1 MKINLKSILNAT
13 WKVGVGL
20 FGAGFA
26 LLCVLYA
33 IAFCQRHYGRAE
45 WFDRTLSPDVVMR
58 VYRNNTVRLWDKAN
72 GRYTTEKLRW
82 VSGEPCAGD
91 SLTVFCDLEGWRGFV
106 NVKTGNI
113 VIPAQY
119 RKAWNFSEGV
129 AAVLGE
135 DDKVGFIDKDNQLV
149 IDYIIPYQKGEDYIF
164 KDGYC
169 SVMHHEEMHDRCALY
184 RKDGS
189 LALEWNY
196 IEIEGSECGY
206 RIVRDSTGCWLL
218 DPYLRKVFPQAYDT
232 MKFSGHNSVYAT
244 KNHIKQLIAYDGT
257 VIEPFVIDGCTSTYY
272 CIDDFEGDGFTIE
285 EEKEIMVYFMDKRVG
300 LMDAIT
306 GKIITPARY
315 LSIRQISPELFLAKI
330 GDLDGESVLL
340 DKKGRVVGS
349 EKTKME
355 ELLRSHL
362 GEDVEAACLVLKDV
376 KTGAIRACVDL
387 VRAENGNFVEVPG
400 AVSSLE
406 YEAGRVAEP
415 FAPAYGSKVTPMQLL
430 DFYNTAAQ
438 TGTLEDS
445 REGLLVGKNGTA
457 HLWLEDSKSYT
468 AKGNLHKYA
477 CTFAGY
483 FPSYAPQYSVVCV
496 VVSKLSSGYPKC
508 MATPQKV
515 VKELRPYLRG
525 SA

>member
-26 LLCVLYA
+26 LICVLYA

-72 GRYTTEKLRW
+72 GRYTTKKLRW

-106 NVKTGNI
+106 NVRTGEI

-119 RKAWNFSEGV
+119 RKAWNFSEGI

-135 DDKVGFIDKDNQLV
+135 DNKVGFIDKDNQLV
-149 IDYIIPYQKGEDYIF
+149 IDYIIPYQSGEDYVF
-164 KDGYC
+164 KGGYC
-169 SVMHHEEMHDRCALY
+169 RAMHSEDQHDRCALY

-196 IEIEGSECGY
+196 IELEGSECGY

-218 DPYLRKVFPQAYDT
+218 DQNLRKVLPQAYDT

-272 CIDDFEGDGFTIE
+272 CIDDFEGDGYTIE

-340 DKKGRVVGS
+340 DRKGRVVGS

-376 KTGAIRACVDL
+376 KTGAVRARIDL
-387 VRAENGNFVEVPG
+387 VRSGNGDFVDVPG

-468 AKGNLHKYA
+468 AKGKLHKYVS
-477 CTFAGY
+477 TFAGY
-483 FPSYAPQYSVVCV
+483 FPAGAPKYSAVCV

-508 MATPQKV
+508 MAVPQKV
-515 VKELRPYLRG
+515 VKEL
-525 SA
+525 AEK

>member
-72 GRYTTEKLRW
+72 GRYTTKKLRW

-106 NVKTGNI
+106 NVRTGEI

-135 DDKVGFIDKDNQLV
+135 DNKVGFIDKANQLV
-149 IDYIIPYQKGEDYIF
+149 IDYIIPYQSGEDYVF
-164 KDGYC
+164 KGGYC
-169 SVMHHEEMHDRCALY
+169 RAMHSEDQHDRCALY

-189 LALEWNY
+189 LALECNY
-196 IEIEGSECGY
+196 IDIEDIECGY

-218 DPYLRKVFPQAYDT
+218 DPELRKVFPQAYDEILFAG
-232 MKFSGHNSVYAT
+232 KNSVFVM
-244 KNHIKQLIAYDGT
+244 KNHVKQLLSYDGT
-257 VIEPFVIDGCTSTYY
+257 VIEPFVIDGCLTSYY
-272 CIDDFEGDGFTIE
+272 RSDYEDGTIIE
-285 EEKEIMVYFMDKRVG
+285 DKDILMYIVGRLWG
-300 LMDAIT
+300 LMDAHT
-306 GKIITPARY
+306 GDILTPAIY
-315 LSIRQISPELFLAKI
+315 EDINQVSPELFCAELY
-330 GDLDGESVLL
+330 GYDGESILL

-349 EKTKME
+349 DKTNAE
-355 ELLRSHL
+355 SLLRSHL

-376 KTGAIRACVDL
+376 KTGAVRARIDL
-387 VRAENGNFVEVPG
+387 VRSGNGDFVDVPG

-468 AKGNLHKYA
+468 AKGKLHKYVS
-477 CTFAGY
+477 TFAGY
-483 FPSYAPQYSVVCV
+483 FPAGAPKYSAVCV
-496 VVSKLSSGYPKC
+496 VVSKLSSGHPKC
-508 MATPQKV
+508 MAVPQKV
-515 VKELRPYLRG
+515 VKEL
-525 SA
+525 AEK